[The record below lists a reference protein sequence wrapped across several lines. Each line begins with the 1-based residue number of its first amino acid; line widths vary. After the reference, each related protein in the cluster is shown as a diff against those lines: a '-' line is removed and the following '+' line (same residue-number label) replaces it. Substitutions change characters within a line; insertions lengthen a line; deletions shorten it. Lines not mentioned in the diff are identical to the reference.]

1 MYDMCYKHTAVLV
14 KLTRSAVEN
23 VDRVSCLAGAKAG
36 RVKMSI
42 KNGLKS
48 WEMLKSDMLS
58 SEMLKKFF

>member
-1 MYDMCYKHTAVLV
+1 MYDLCYTHTAVLV

-36 RVKMSI
+36 RVKISI

-48 WEMLKSDMLS
+48 CVLLKSCEMLKIC
-58 SEMLKKFF
+58 